1 MHGARNT
8 RYLTTRGRPTLT
20 ALEPPTEGEFTLA
33 LSSRVDR
40 IPVGNSI
47 LDTEIINGSYP
58 RKYSSP
64 PAIAPL
70 VSGRVSESS
79 GIVYRTVVRPVCPI
93 PNPYRSSQ
101 VHNLMRLESRVMVVR
116 VAHRGNL
123 CLDHR
128 TLSAAVSFAL
138 RNAASESEPFQVSFR
153 SRERRHSRSSHFPTT
168 PLPTHLR

>member
-1 MHGARNT
+1 M
-8 RYLTTRGRPTLT
+8 
-20 ALEPPTEGEFTLA
+20 
-33 LSSRVDR
+33 
-40 IPVGNSI
+40 GNSI

-58 RKYSSP
+58 RKYSSS

-101 VHNLMRLESRVMVVR
+101 VHNLMRLESRVKVVR

-128 TLSAAVSFAL
+128 MLSAAVSFAL

-153 SRERRHSRSSHFPTT
+153 SRERRLSRSSPYIECTVGLQSEVDYHAVVSLTR
-168 PLPTHLR
+168 LILRGCGGRAKRLLAPVNRRSMS